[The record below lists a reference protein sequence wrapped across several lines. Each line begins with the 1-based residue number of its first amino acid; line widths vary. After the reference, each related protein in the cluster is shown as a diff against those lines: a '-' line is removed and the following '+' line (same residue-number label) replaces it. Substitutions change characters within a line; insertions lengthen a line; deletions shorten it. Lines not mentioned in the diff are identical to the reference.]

1 MDRYSIEEN
10 LKYLKNNAE
19 RDGKTIKNE
28 TFKLECL
35 DAAEQ
40 LKVMYDAYV
49 SVGFTEDQAY
59 NFIVLMMK
67 QRMGINT
74 RK

>member
-19 RDGKTIKNE
+19 QDKKTIKNE

-40 LKVMYDAYV
+40 WKVMYDAYV
-49 SVGFTEDQAY
+49 SVGFTEDQACT
-59 NFIVLMMK
+59 FIVLMMK
-67 QRMGINT
+67 RGMDMN
-74 RK
+74 